1 MVAKIFWLLV
11 AAVAVVVLVPPV
23 RERVWPKLQPALN
36 PVYEWNART
45 RVNEIRDLVKRADA
59 TGRPIP
65 TTADAFAQFV
75 DSEDMQR
82 DASLD
87 PWGTPY
93 YILIDRTATFQVA
106 SAGKDRQPGT
116 EDDILSRPEPLTH
129 QRDPRRRF

>member
-1 MVAKIFWLLV
+1 MVSKIFWLLMGLI
-11 AAVAVVVLVPPV
+11 AVVVLVPPV
-23 RERVWPKLQPALN
+23 RARVWPKLQPALN

-45 RVNEIRDLVKRADA
+45 RVNDIRDVVKRADA

-65 TTADAFAQFV
+65 TGEAFAHFV
-75 DSEDMQR
+75 DTEDMQQ

-93 YILIDRTATFQVA
+93 YILFDRATFQVG

-116 EDDILSRPEPLTH
+116 ADDILSKPEPLTH
-129 QRDPRRRF
+129 PVDPRRR

>member
-36 PVYEWNART
+36 PVYQWNART

-59 TGRPIP
+59 TGRPVP
-65 TTADAFAQFV
+65 ATADAFAAFV
-75 DSEDMQR
+75 DSEDMQH

-93 YILIDRTATFQVA
+93 YILFDRATFQVG
-106 SAGKDRQPGT
+106 SAGKDLQPGT
-116 EDDILSRPEPLTH
+116 DDDILSKPEPLTH
-129 QRDPRRRF
+129 PIDPRRRR